1 MKIALGI
8 LLVLLVVGGI
18 FAYRNYAASATFSAT
33 PSPSSF
39 YDLTATTL
47 EGQPFDFAA
56 LRGKPVMIVNTASKC
71 GFTPQYAALEKLHE
85 SYPDD
90 LVILGFPCN
99 DFADQEPGSA
109 SEIGE
114 FCQRNYG
121 VSFPMM
127 DKVHVRGSER
137 HAVYD
142 WLCDAG
148 LNGVHDGEVKWN
160 FHKFVIDRDGH
171 LRGSFRS
178 AVKPDDA
185 KILNLLFSE

>member
-33 PSPSSF
+33 PTPSSI

-71 GFTPQYAALEKLHE
+71 GFPPQYAALEKLHE
-85 SYPDD
+85 SHPDD

-142 WLCDAG
+142 WLCDAA